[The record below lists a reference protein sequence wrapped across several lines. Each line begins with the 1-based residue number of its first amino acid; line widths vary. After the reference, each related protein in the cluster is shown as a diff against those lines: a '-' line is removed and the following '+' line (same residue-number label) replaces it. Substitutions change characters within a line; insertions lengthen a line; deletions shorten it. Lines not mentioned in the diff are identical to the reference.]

1 MDAKWYLKYLYLRP
15 EELFHELIYAFLDRP
30 QIKHQLLKL
39 DVAIF
44 ADFLNYFSI
53 ITNHYI
59 QIWSYGGACI
69 RTLTGHQDAVTCLQF
84 DSTRIVSGSMDC
96 NLKIWDIHSGDCIN
110 TIDWKA
116 SEGHTGV
123 VR

>member
-1 MDAKWYLKYLYLRP
+1 MYHFFFECVYFD
-15 EELFHELIYAFLDRP
+15 ECSIY
-30 QIKHQLLKL
+30 
-39 DVAIF
+39 
-44 ADFLNYFSI
+44 
-53 ITNHYI
+53 
-59 QIWSYGGACI
+59 QIWSYEGTCI

-96 NLKIWDIHSGDCIN
+96 NLKMWDIHSGDCVN